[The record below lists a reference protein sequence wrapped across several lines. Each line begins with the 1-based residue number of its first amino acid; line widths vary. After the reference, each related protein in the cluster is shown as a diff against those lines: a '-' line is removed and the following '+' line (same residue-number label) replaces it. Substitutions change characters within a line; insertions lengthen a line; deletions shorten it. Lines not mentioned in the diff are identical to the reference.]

1 MTVMHS
7 DLAKLTVDNSRL
19 YDVRGLLWLLNWHTE
34 AMLNEIPGE
43 K

>member
-19 YDVRGLLWLLNWHTE
+19 YDVRGLL
-34 AMLNEIPGE
+34 
-43 K
+43 